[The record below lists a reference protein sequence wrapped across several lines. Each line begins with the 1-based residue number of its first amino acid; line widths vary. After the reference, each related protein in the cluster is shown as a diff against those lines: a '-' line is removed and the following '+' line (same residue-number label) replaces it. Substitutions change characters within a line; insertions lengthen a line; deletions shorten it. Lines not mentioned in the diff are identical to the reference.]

1 MADNNENNPVF
12 DLTKFKE
19 DVEHNNDSSEDIVL
33 DKLEKVKIDVT
44 KNIPKPEI
52 CLSIGE
58 GEDKQIVGVLGD
70 FTVIS
75 GKAKSRKSFCVN
87 ILTAAALTN
96 STINGIKGNLPNSKN
111 QILYFDTEQSD
122 YSIQLAIKRVCR
134 LSNTP
139 KPENLHVYAMR
150 KFDYKEI
157 LEMIEAKIYANSNL
171 GLVIIDGI
179 RDLVSSIN
187 DEEQA
192 IRISRALL
200 KWSTELN
207 IHIIVVIHQNK
218 IDTSVRGHLG
228 TEMQNKAMLVL
239 SVEKAVLNNE
249 ISIVK
254 PEYSRFKE
262 PKSFAF
268 SIDDNGLPVEAQ
280 LPEKIRR
287 QTKSSD
293 SKTDEDHKKIL
304 RSIFNKIEKPNGTKI
319 KDELQNHFKIG
330 ENMSREYLSMYQE
343 KKWILFNGTKGS
355 KDSYYELKI

>member
-1 MADNNENNPVF
+1 MVDYRENNPDF
-12 DLTKFKE
+12 DFTKFKE
-19 DVEHNNDSSEDIVL
+19 DVENNNDSSEDIVL

-58 GEDKQIVGVLGD
+58 GENKQIIGILGD

-157 LEMIEAKIYANSNL
+157 LEMIEAKIYATSNL

-200 KWSTELN
+200 KWSNELN

-228 TEMQNKAMLVL
+228 TEIQNKAMLVL
-239 SVEKAVLNNE
+239 SVEKAVLNNK

-262 PKSFAF
+262 PMSFAF

-293 SKTDEDHKKIL
+293 SKTEEEHKKIL
-304 RSIFNKIEKPNGTKI
+304 KSIFNEIDKPNGATI
-319 KDELQNHFKIG
+319 KKKLQIHFGIG
-330 ENMSREYLSMYQE
+330 ENVSRKYLSRYQE
-343 KKWILFNGTKGS
+343 EEWIELNGKSGAKNSHFT
-355 KDSYYELKI
+355 LKI